1 MIPLITLG
9 VSLGGGVL
17 GSWLLA
23 HLVNDG
29 VGLGLQLNGGRGVL
43 EKGPARVRPRPPL
56 APTTVVDG
64 NCYSAPFTFGA
75 VTITFRPY
83 LSFKD
88 FALLPRNVYVFLNCL
103 LFREVCT
110 ILEKHTCSRSVYF
123 SENIVFF

>member
-43 EKGPARVRPRPPL
+43 EKGPETPRGGKSL
-56 APTTVVDG
+56 RMV
-64 NCYSAPFTFGA
+64 
-75 VTITFRPY
+75 
-83 LSFKD
+83 
-88 FALLPRNVYVFLNCL
+88 LPRQPP
-103 LFREVCT
+103 
-110 ILEKHTCSRSVYF
+110 SRSMG
-123 SENIVFF
+123 STQEN